1 MKAAVLIDTWFPFIG
16 GGQINTYE
24 ISKILAKKGAMIDI
38 ITRNCGYE
46 NVNYNVNLKI
56 IKLGKRSDPTSLL
69 SKTIFTIRSY
79 FYVYKKKYDLVHAH
93 AFLPGITARL
103 ISVFKGTPSI
113 LTVHGT
119 SIETTLNGR
128 LLQYIERFILT
139 KIKYHAQITVSRD
152 FLNLKNVNKNIFF
165 IPNAVNI
172 NLYDKVS
179 AKKQFKP
186 TILFVGRLHPQKNIL
201 TLIKA
206 VGEIKKTT
214 PDIRLIIA
222 GTGDQ
227 KYAIKTEIK
236 SYRLSKNIMLT
247 GEVSGNNLIKIYKS
261 CHLFVL
267 PSIYEGQPL
276 ALLEAWAAK
285 IPVIT
290 TKTGDSQY
298 LVKDGINGY
307 LINNPLD
314 YKEVAKTIR
323 KALSSKKLNKMGMS
337 GYNFVKKNY
346 SWNKSAELTLKSYES
361 VAKASY

>member
-1 MKAAVLIDTWFPFIG
+1 MKVVVLIDTWFPFIG
-16 GGQINTYE
+16 GGQINSYE
-24 ISKILAKKGAMIDI
+24 ISKLLAKMGISIDI
-38 ITRNCGYE
+38 ITRNCGDEDVKQYK
-46 NVNYNVNLKI
+46 YLKI
-56 IKLGKRSDPTSLL
+56 IKLGKRSDPASLL
-69 SKTIFTIRSY
+69 SKTIFAIRSY

-93 AFLPGITARL
+93 AFLSGITARL
-103 ISVFKGTPSI
+103 ISVFKGMPSI

-128 LLQYIERFILT
+128 LLRYIERFILT
-139 KIKYHAQITVSRD
+139 KIKYNAQITVSRD
-152 FLNLKNVNKNIFF
+152 FLNLKNINKNIFF

-172 NLYDKVS
+172 KLFDKVS
-179 AKKQFKP
+179 AKKRFKP
-186 TILFVGRLHPQKNIL
+186 TILFVGRLHPQKNIM

-214 PDIRLIIA
+214 PDIRLIII

-227 KYAIKTEIK
+227 KYAIKTVIK
-236 SYRLSKNIMLT
+236 NYRLSKNIMLT
-247 GEVSGNNLIKIYKS
+247 GEVSGINLIKNYKS

-314 YKEVAKTIR
+314 PMEIAQTI
-323 KALSSKKLNKMGMS
+323 KKILSSNKLKQMGIS
-337 GYNFVKKNY
+337 GYNFVRKNF
-346 SWNKSAELTLKSYES
+346 SWKKSAELTLKVYEK
-361 VAKASY
+361 VTKASH